1 MSEVLENRAEIAKLA
16 RLLGRSSDELAYLQ
30 RVPAADLRALREQA
44 TQALFSSG
52 ARSLARLAAAS
63 KLLPVGV
70 VATMAE
76 RIFGPVL
83 SARIATLI
91 EPERARQMAAKLP
104 TAFVADIACEL
115 DPRRAHEV
123 IARIPP
129 EQVADITRELIAR
142 GEYVTMGR
150 FVGHL
155 EPAAIT
161 AAVAAM
167 NEGSLLQ
174 VGFVLENKDSFRDVF
189 DLLSDS
195 RLKAVIEAA
204 AGDRLWPEVLDLL
217 TNLADDQRER
227 AIEIAAG
234 CDDTVLDTLIGAADA
249 DSLWGLVVPLTGL
262 MSQAS
267 LKRFV
272 SLRSLQRKG
281 VLEHIVEAA
290 ADHEELWDSLVP
302 MVAQLPP
309 RCQSRVAA
317 RAQAL
322 GTLDRLGELGHGELG
337 RALSA

>member
-1 MSEVLENRAEIAKLA
+1 
-16 RLLGRSSDELAYLQ
+16 
-30 RVPAADLRALREQA
+30 
-44 TQALFSSG
+44 
-52 ARSLARLAAAS
+52 
-63 KLLPVGV
+63 
-70 VATMAE
+70 MAE
-76 RIFGPVL
+76 RVFGPVL

-129 EQVADITRELIAR
+129 DQVADVTRELIAR
-142 GEYVTMGR
+142 DEYVTMGR

-155 EPAAIT
+155 DAAAIK

-167 NEGSLLQ
+167 DPGALLQ
-174 VGFVLENKDSFRDVF
+174 VGFVLENKESFRDVF
-189 DLLSDS
+189 DLLSDE
-195 RLKAVIEAA
+195 RLREVIESAS
-204 AGDRLWPEVLDLL
+204 REQLWPEVLDLL

-234 CDDTVLDTLIGAADA
+234 CDDGVLDTLIRAADA
-249 DSLWGLVVPLTGL
+249 ESLWELVLPLTGL
-262 MSQAS
+262 MTEAS

-281 VLEHIVEAA
+281 VLEHIVDAA
-290 ADHEELWDSLVP
+290 ADHEELWDNLVP
-302 MVAQLPP
+302 MVSQLPP
-309 RCQSRVAA
+309 RCQSRVAV

-322 GTLDRLGELGHGELG
+322 GSLERLGELGHGELG